1 MKIKEKL
8 IDPGD
13 AFEIYYAL
21 GASRSLAKLFE
32 HIHRATPDIAP
43 AEDTFKRWSIK
54 FKWQN
59 RIVIRDNSA
68 AEGVAEKM
76 TVAQVDTKLKELEH
90 LDKAMSEI
98 DAVMPMIFDALSSC
112 TYIDPTDG
120 KKHVTIVPDSTADM
134 AALYNA
140 QSRFVTAKTKL
151 IETMRKV
158 RGESDNMN
166 LKTVLEVR
174 YEDLPES
181 KNSR

>member
-1 MKIKEKL
+1 MRKKL
-8 IDPGD
+8 VDKD
-13 AFEIYYAL
+13 EAFEMYYAL
-21 GASRSLAKLFE
+21 GTSRSLPILHEVMSRECKGNVPSERTLK
-32 HIHRATPDIAP
+32 D
-43 AEDTFKRWSIK
+43 WSGK
-54 FKWQN
+54 YGWQN

-76 TVAQVDTKLKELEH
+76 TIAQVDTKLKELEH
-90 LDKAMSEI
+90 LDKAMGEI

-112 TYIDPTDG
+112 THIDPTDG
-120 KKHVTIVPDSTADM
+120 KKHVTIVPDSTSDM

-174 YEDLPES
+174 YEDLP
-181 KNSR
+181 KDDG